1 MASAFTFTTQSNE
14 VLLLQKEIFTIYL
27 EPLLKIHNN
36 NIDNP
41 TTTSNSNVI
50 TYEDL
55 TSSFQLAVASLGKLQ
70 TNVDVNGKNFV
81 VRDFPLVYQ
90 SSKDVF
96 RIFIL
101 VFSLRRLILLI
112 HSVLSLVV

>member
-1 MASAFTFTTQSNE
+1 MASASATTPTTPSKE

-36 NIDNP
+36 DSPSTTRIVDNA
-41 TTTSNSNVI
+41 NVI

-55 TSSFQLAVASLGKLQ
+55 TSSFQLAVASLGKIN

-81 VRDFPLVYQ
+81 VSIFLLFFFFFQRISHNIMFPY
-90 SSKDVF
+90 
-96 RIFIL
+96 
-101 VFSLRRLILLI
+101 FSYEWLY
-112 HSVLSLVV
+112 